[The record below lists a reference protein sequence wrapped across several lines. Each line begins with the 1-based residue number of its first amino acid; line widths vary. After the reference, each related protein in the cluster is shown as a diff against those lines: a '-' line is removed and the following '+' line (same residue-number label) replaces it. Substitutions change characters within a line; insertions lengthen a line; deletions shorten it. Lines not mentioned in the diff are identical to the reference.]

1 MEIYVGQFIVFLML
15 FARATAMVVVAPVI
29 GHQNVPVQ
37 IKAGVGLFL
46 AFVMY
51 PLAAGK
57 ANVVSADFIPLVVV
71 ALKEIAAGLTIG
83 FAAGLIFAGV
93 RFAGDLISMDTS
105 LSMAAMFDPEQNAQT
120 SVLTEFLYL
129 FLLMIF
135 LLLNGHHFVFEALEM
150 SYVAVPLGAM
160 TFSGDASQVLI
171 KLTGFMFIVAVKL
184 AAPIIVSM
192 FLVNVALSIL
202 SRVMP
207 QMNIFAVAFPIKLAV
222 GFAGLM
228 VSAPMIVYAFKTLLA
243 GFQANMLDLI
253 KAM

>member
-1 MEIYVGQFIVFLML
+1 MEIYVGQFLVFLML

-29 GHQNVPVQ
+29 GHHHIPVQ

-57 ANVVSADFIPLVVV
+57 ANIVSAEFIPLVLMT
-71 ALKEIAAGLTIG
+71 LKEVAAGLTIG

-93 RFAGDLISMDTS
+93 RFAGDLISIETS
-105 LSMAAMFDPEQNAQT
+105 LSLAAMFDPEQNTQT

-150 SYVAVPLGAM
+150 SYVAIPLGEM
-160 TFSGDASQVLI
+160 SFSGDASQVLI
-171 KLTGFMFIVAVKL
+171 KLTGFIFLVAVKL

-207 QMNIFAVAFPIKLAV
+207 QMNIFAVAFPLKLAV
-222 GFAGLM
+222 GFTGLL
-228 VSAPMIVYAFKTLLA
+228 VSAPMIVYAFKQLLA
-243 GFQANMLDLI
+243 GFQANILDLI
-253 KAM
+253 KAL

>member
-1 MEIYVGQFIVFLML
+1 MELYVGQFIVFLML
-15 FARATAMVVVAPVI
+15 FVRATAMVVVAPVI

-37 IKAGVGLFL
+37 VKAGVGLFL

-57 ANVVSADFIPLVVV
+57 AAIVSAKFIPLVLMV
-71 ALKEIAAGLTIG
+71 LKELAMGLTIG
-83 FAAGLIFAGV
+83 FAAGLVFAGV
-93 RFAGDLISMDTS
+93 RFAGELISMDTS
-105 LSMAAMFDPEQNAQT
+105 LSMAALFDPEQNTQT

-129 FLLMIF
+129 FLLMVF

-150 SYVAVPLGAM
+150 SYVAVPLGEM
-160 TFSGDASQVLI
+160 TFSGEASQVLI
-171 KLTGFMFIVAVKL
+171 KLTGFIFIVAMKL

-222 GFAGLM
+222 GFAGML
-228 VSAPMIVYAFKTLLA
+228 VSAPMIVYAFKRLLA
-243 GFQANMLDLI
+243 GFEANILDLI
-253 KAM
+253 KAL